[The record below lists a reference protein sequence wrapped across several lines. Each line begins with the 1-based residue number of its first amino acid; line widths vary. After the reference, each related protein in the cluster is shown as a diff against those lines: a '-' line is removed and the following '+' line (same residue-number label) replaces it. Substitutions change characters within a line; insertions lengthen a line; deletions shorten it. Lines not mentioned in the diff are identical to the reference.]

1 MRDYVKRV
9 SQMLPKLSEEQIKQ
23 IIKSVASENE
33 MLDSI
38 IDSLSTGLMV
48 VNNDWFLLKVNNL
61 AERYLK
67 EIFVNDDINPGKN
80 PEPIYNLL
88 NESEICDFLKE
99 CAREDKTNV
108 SQEFS
113 TTNSSGSIRFVQVSI
128 FSWIYDGQM
137 KGRIIKFYD
146 ITEKRSQEVLL
157 RRMENMA
164 GLTNLAA
171 GMAHEI
177 KNPLGAI
184 GIHIQLIQRAV
195 KKERELGRLSLE
207 KKFLEDHLD
216 IVNEEIENL
225 NKLVM
230 NFLFAVRPVKA
241 SLELKCPEALINNI
255 VSFFAPE
262 FEKSKVA
269 LSYTPCKKKNK
280 FPRLLIDEKLFR
292 EVLINILQ
300 NAFAAIKEKQ
310 SEMEDFTQGI
320 IEIKS
325 ELKDDNCLLFISDNG
340 SGMSEDTLSHIF
352 EPYFTTKASGTGL
365 GMTMVYKII
374 KEFGGDI
381 SVTSTK
387 GIGTEFTISLPVPQT
402 DKKLLSEGFSL
413 KESCRE

>member
-23 IIKSVASENE
+23 ILQSVTSENE

-38 IDSLSTGLMV
+38 LDSLSTGLMV
-48 VNNDWFLLKVNNL
+48 VNTDWCLLKVNNL

-67 EIFVNDDINPGKN
+67 EPFVNDEIKN
-80 PEPIYNLL
+80 TSKNQEPVYNLL
-88 NESEICDFLKE
+88 NENEICSFLKD
-99 CAREDKTNV
+99 CAKEDKTNV
-108 SQEFS
+108 SEEFS
-113 TTNSSGSIRFVQVSI
+113 TTNSSGSIRFVQVSV

-146 ITEKRSQEVLL
+146 ITEKRTQEVLL

-195 KKERELGRLSLE
+195 KKQREGEGLLPE

-241 SLELKCPEALINNI
+241 NLELKCPNPVIQNI
-255 VSFFAPE
+255 VQFFAPE
-262 FEKSKVA
+262 FEKSGVSFSFTECDKIE
-269 LSYTPCKKKNK
+269 K

-292 EVLINILQ
+292 EVLINIVQ
-300 NAFAAIKEKQ
+300 NSFAAIKEKMDENE
-310 SEMEDFTQGI
+310 SFSDGL
-320 IEIKS
+320 IEIKALVRDDLYT
-325 ELKDDNCLLFISDNG
+325 LKISDNG

-365 GMTMVYKII
+365 GMTMVYKIV

-381 SVTSTK
+381 SVSSTK
-387 GIGTEFTISLPVPQT
+387 NIGTDFTITIPVPQT
-402 DKKLLSEGFSL
+402 DKKLLG
-413 KESCRE
+413 KGSCL

>member
-23 IIKSVASENE
+23 ILKSVTTENE

-38 IDSLSTGLMV
+38 LDSLSTGLMV
-48 VNNDWFLLKVNNL
+48 VDNDWCLLKVNNI

-67 EIFVNDDINPGKN
+67 EPFVNDEVKSSEKIFELLDE
-80 PEPIYNLL
+80 PEIA
-88 NESEICDFLKE
+88 DFLKE
-99 CAREDKTNV
+99 CAKDDRTNV
-108 SQEFS
+108 SEEFS
-113 TTNSSGSIRFVQVSI
+113 TTNSSGNIRFVQVSV
-128 FSWIYDGQM
+128 FSWIYDGKM
-137 KGRIIKFYD
+137 KGRILKFYD
-146 ITEKRSQEVLL
+146 VTEKRTQEVLL

-195 KKERELGRLSLE
+195 KKQRQNDGLLPEP
-207 KKFLEDHLD
+207 KFLEEHLD
-216 IVNEEIENL
+216 VVNEEVENL

-241 SLELKCPEALINNI
+241 NLELKNPTGIIQNI
-255 VSFFAPE
+255 VNFFAPE
-262 FEKSKVA
+262 FEKSAVSFTFSEHGK
-269 LSYTPCKKKNK
+269 TG
-280 FPRLLIDEKLFR
+280 RLMIDEKLFR
-292 EVLINILQ
+292 EMIINIVQ
-300 NAFAAIKEKQ
+300 NGFAAVKEKFLENQ
-310 SEMEDFTQGI
+310 KEGGR

-325 ELKDDNCLLFISDNG
+325 SVKDDKYILEISDNG
-340 SGMSEDTLSHIF
+340 AGMSEETLSHIF

-374 KEFGGDI
+374 KEFSGDI
-381 SVTSTK
+381 SVSSTK
-387 GIGTEFTISLPVPQT
+387 NIGTDFTITLPVPQT
-402 DKKLLSEGFSL
+402 DKKLLSN
-413 KESCRE
+413 